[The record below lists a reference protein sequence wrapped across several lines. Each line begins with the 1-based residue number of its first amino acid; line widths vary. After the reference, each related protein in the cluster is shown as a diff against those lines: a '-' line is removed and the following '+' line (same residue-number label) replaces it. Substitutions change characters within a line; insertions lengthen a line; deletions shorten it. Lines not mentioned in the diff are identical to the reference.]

1 MRSAFYN
8 TTDCQRHNKY
18 TIENMWLIWSPH
30 VYLSV
35 HVIFSIQA
43 IWPSYHEIDTQSK
56 QLSNNL
62 KISCFKKCISFY
74 FLYMTMISHCN
85 SFPLILFSRHEY
97 TIIYWELVRLCIL
110 GALQMSFIRSKL
122 KRIEIYSI
130 YSIIVIIVIL
140 HDIDF

>member
-18 TIENMWLIWSPH
+18 TIENVWLIWSPH

-56 QLSNNL
+56 QATTWKYLVLRSAYHS
-62 KISCFKKCISFY
+62 IFCILQWFHTV
-74 FLYMTMISHCN
+74 F